1 MSIIKVLIVDDS
13 ALMRQML
20 NSILS
25 ADPTIEVVGYAPD
38 PIIARRKIRELNP
51 DVLTLDVEMPKMDG
65 ISFLEKIMSLRP
77 MPVVMISTLTQKSAA
92 VTLQALELGAVDFI
106 PKPSGDQRDGMIEKS
121 AEIVK
126 KVKNAARAN
135 VKRLEKAPTKKIQ
148 LGSSGYFSA
157 GKIIAIGASTGG
169 VEAIHEILGALPATT
184 PPILIAQHMPQNF
197 TSAFAMRLDQK
208 TDLKVFEATDGQ
220 RLLPGQVYIAPGGR
234 HLMLDRSGSHFI
246 CRLSDGE
253 KVSGHKPSVDV
264 LFESVAKVAGKRT
277 VAAILTGMGR
287 DGAQGLLKIRN
298 EGGTT
303 FGQDEE
309 SCVVYGMP
317 KVANDVG
324 AVIKQLRL
332 SHMANGIIRACR
344 EGKESTVHA

>member
-25 ADPTIEVVGYAPD
+25 ADPAIEVVGYAPD

-157 GKIIAIGASTGG
+157 DKIIAIGASTGG
-169 VEAIHEILGALPATT
+169 VEAIHEILSALPATT

-220 RLLPGQVYIAPGGR
+220 RILPGQVYIAPGGR
-234 HLMLDRSGSHFI
+234 HLKLDRSGSHFI

-253 KVSGHKPSVDV
+253 KVSGHRPSVDV
-264 LFESVAKVAGKRT
+264 LFESVAKAAGKRT

-287 DGAQGLLKIRN
+287 DGAQGLLQIRN

-317 KVANDVG
+317 KVANDSG
-324 AVIKQLRL
+324 AVMKQLRL
-332 SHMANGIIRACR
+332 SHMASKLLGACR
-344 EGKESTVHA
+344 EGKESAVHA